1 MEEDFL
7 VEMADRGYQQT
18 HQRGGDRGDHHRGGG
33 AGDEHG
39 GGGIKRSP
47 SGAGAALQNV
57 EFSGAPWQLDSLEQF
72 PVMGGSG
79 GGGSSG
85 TSAAPWGARR

>member
-1 MEEDFL
+1 
-7 VEMADRGYQQT
+7 
-18 HQRGGDRGDHHRGGG
+18 
-33 AGDEHG
+33 
-39 GGGIKRSP
+39 
-47 SGAGAALQNV
+47 V